1 MAQMPACDIC
11 GQENAVQMLTSF
23 VDGATFAIGPA
34 CTPMFF
40 GQLALQAFEAGEHK
54 GPATK
59 CQACRRFHERMTTP
73 VAAINTE
80 YDDSVPGAIAEAP
93 PETAAET
100 P

>member
-11 GQENAVQMLTSF
+11 GQENAVQILSSF
-23 VDGATFAIGPA
+23 VDGATFAIGLA

-40 GQLALQAFEAGEHK
+40 GQLALQAFEAGDHK

-73 VAAINTE
+73 VAAIDTGPDVSRE
-80 YDDSVPGAIAEAP
+80 TPDETPAP
-93 PETAAET
+93 PETEQAQ
-100 P
+100 